1 MLMNVDM
8 IKTEELGFKYL
19 SHYDEGESVTALY
32 NVSIAIPKGQFL
44 AVLGRNGSGKSTFAR
59 LMNSLLLPSNGIVYV
74 KGMDTRDER
83 NIWEIRR
90 TAGMVFQNPDNQ
102 IVGTIVEEDIA
113 FGPENLGFDPARIR
127 QRVDEAI
134 EIVGLHE
141 YAKHAPHYLSG
152 GQKQRVAIAGI
163 LAMKPECIIFDEA
176 TSMLDPIGRKEVMG
190 VMKKLNKDDGITVVH
205 ITHNMEEAIQA
216 DRVIVMD
223 EGSIALDGTPGEVF
237 SKVDLIKGLGLDV
250 PQVTEL
256 FHELKAQGYKVP
268 GNVLD
273 VDEAV
278 CVLVKMLTE
287 ASDVHKG

>member
-1 MLMNVDM
+1 
-8 IKTEELGFKYL
+8 
-19 SHYDEGESVTALY
+19 
-32 NVSIAIPKGQFL
+32 
-44 AVLGRNGSGKSTFAR
+44 
-59 LMNSLLLPSNGIVYV
+59 MNSLLLPSKGVVYV
-74 KGMDTRDER
+74 KEMDTRDEKA
-83 NIWEIRR
+83 IWEIRR

-113 FGPENLGFDPARIR
+113 FGPENLGFDPDLIR
-127 QRVDEAI
+127 QRVDEAMETAGI
-134 EIVGLHE
+134 SE

-190 VMKKLNKDDGITVVH
+190 VMKKLNKDDGITVIH
-205 ITHNMEEAIQA
+205 ITHNMDEATQA

-223 EGSIALDGTPGEVF
+223 EGRIALDGTPSEVF
-237 SKVDLIKGLGLDV
+237 SRVDLIKGLGLDV

-256 FHELKAQGYKVP
+256 FHELELEGYKIP
-268 GNVLD
+268 RNILD

-278 CVLVKMLTE
+278 CALEKMLTE
-287 ASDVHKG
+287 EPYVDKG